1 MSAIAAKPAADAGA
15 FRPVPSIIAILL
27 AIVIVAVAF
36 LLGNAGIIV
45 GGAMLAVRVIGLII
59 LGAALIAFGVHFVP
73 VGGAPAAMGQAPGIA
88 TGVAMLATGAGLAGL
103 FGGAWAAASFGT
115 AFETGGFAL
124 SILGGAIGG
133 GLMMAITCL
142 MVNMSYVFGM
152 GIPPASGKVE
162 KDPLTHDSQPE
173 FKSQGTEGHGLPFIS
188 YIGGVIGGL
197 LGGLGGTLIYVE
209 LLDFFSA
216 TLGAKA
222 GELVLHSNVFA
233 HFFNEILGANP
244 GPLAI
249 GLAGI
254 IAIGM
259 FLVIAV
265 LSAYNITGTI
275 EGPHDPKFKRFPRAI
290 IAAIL
295 ASAACGLVAM
305 LVVMII

>member
-15 FRPVPSIIAILL
+15 FQPVASIIAI
-27 AIVIVAVAF
+27 VIAAVLVVVAF
-36 LLGNAGIIV
+36 LLGNFNVLPG
-45 GGAMLAVRVIGLII
+45 GGAFAIKTLGLII

-103 FGGAWAAASFGT
+103 FGGAWAAEFGL
-115 AFETGGFAL
+115 AVSL
-124 SILGGAIGG
+124 VGGAIGG

-142 MVNMSYVFGM
+142 MVNMSYIFGM

-162 KDPLTHDSQPE
+162 KDPLTGYTQPE
-173 FKSQGTEGHGLPFIS
+173 YKSQGTEGHGLPFIS
-188 YIGGVIGGL
+188 YVGGVVGGL
-197 LGGLGGTLIYVE
+197 LGGLGGTLIYFE
-209 LLDFFSA
+209 LLEFYEA
-216 TLGAKA
+216 TLPQVGFIVDT
-222 GELVLHSNVFA
+222 L
-233 HFFNEILGANP
+233 
-244 GPLAI
+244 PLSVGI
-249 GLAGI
+249 AGI
-254 IAIGM
+254 VAVGM

-290 IAAIL
+290 VAAIL

-305 LVVMII
+305 LVVMVI